1 MQYLHA
7 QAKLF
12 DLDGH
17 GRLLTY
23 LLGGH
28 WHDLGS
34 PTLRLQPLRQCDD
47 PQRYGLIL
55 QWVLDLL
62 EDYEVPRV
70 GEAQAYVGSTLTK
83 LAKLPPARRTLST
96 LLTLMAEQSRG
107 TELHAKAGRIDAQ
120 GVAHPDLDLKR
131 LVTLHTAVR
140 TGLKRFTRAGEYA
153 CIFDAGDE
161 TPSGHHDTTL
171 Y

>member
-1 MQYLHA
+1 GKFLRAQWMQCPAA

-34 PTLRLQPLRQCDD
+34 PTLHLQPLRQCDD
-47 PQRYGLIL
+47 AQRYGLIL
-55 QWVLDLL
+55 QWLLDLL
-62 EDYEVPRV
+62 DDYAVPRV
-70 GEAQAYVGSTLTK
+70 GEVQAYVGSTLTK
-83 LAKLPPARRTLST
+83 LAKLPPSQRTLRT

-107 TELHAKAGRIDAQ
+107 TELHAKSGRIDAQ
-120 GVAHPDLDLKR
+120 GESHPDQDLDR
-131 LVTLHTAVR
+131 LCTL
-140 TGLKRFTRAGEYA
+140 
-153 CIFDAGDE
+153 
-161 TPSGHHDTTL
+161 P
-171 Y
+171 